1 MRRFLTIIMALLLAV
16 PTFSQQKS
24 DTMYIHLTDGTLQRI
39 AVALVDSVTFVSPSV
54 DTPDTPSD
62 STSVPNHS
70 PAEAIDLGLSV
81 KWACCNV
88 GATSPED
95 YGGYYSWGET
105 EEKSDCSWETY
116 KWCNGS
122 STTLTKYCTAG
133 AYGTVDNK
141 TVLETEDDVAHV
153 KWGGGWRMPT
163 IKEQQELL
171 DKCSWSWTEINGVNG
186 YKVTGLNG
194 NSIFLPAAGY
204 RDGAEVYGRGFDG
217 LYWSASLGV
226 GYGRNA
232 YGLDYHSCLNGWYGS
247 FRYYGFSVRPVSE

>member
-1 MRRFLTIIMALLLAV
+1 MLFR
-16 PTFSQQKS
+16 S
-24 DTMYIHLTDGTLQRI
+24 
-39 AVALVDSVTFVSPSV
+39 
-54 DTPDTPSD
+54 
-62 STSVPNHS
+62 
-70 PAEAIDLGLSV
+70 
-81 KWACCNV
+81 
-88 GATSPED
+88 SPEE
-95 YGGYYSWGET
+95 YGGYYAWGET
-105 EEKSDCSWETY
+105 EEKSEYSWETY

-122 STTLTKYCTAG
+122 DDTLTKYCTNSN
-133 AYGTVDNK
+133 YGTVDNK
-141 TVLETEDDVAHV
+141 TVLEPEDDIAHV
-153 KWGGGWRMPT
+153 KWGGAWRMPT
-163 IKEQQELL
+163 RGEQQELV